1 MIDDIDLEDLR
12 RIPRIS
18 YYFRYP
24 LHRKDFRELRAA
36 ERLHGHY
43 AAKPLYGKLTPEG
56 HVDRSGGYN
65 GDVAALF
72 VPLDAKAA
80 DDASVVIAHTDP
92 GRIATKNGRRHWPAI
107 REAAESGLCEML
119 GIDRRP

>member
-1 MIDDIDLEDLR
+1 MIDDIDIDDLKRVR
-12 RIPRIS
+12 RIA

-36 ERLHGHY
+36 DELRGHY

-56 HVDRSGGYN
+56 KVDRSGGYN

-72 VPLDAKAA
+72 VPLDARTA
-80 DDASVVIAHTDP
+80 DDVSVVLSHNDP
-92 GRIATKNGRRHWPAI
+92 ASMTTKAGRRNWPAI
-107 REAAESGLCEML
+107 RASAERSLRAKLGLN
-119 GIDRRP
+119 R